1 MSGDEEELIQRH
13 LDGCA
18 TPEESSALQ
27 QALKESSE
35 LRARYLDYVNLDVA
49 LSALADATAVE
60 EGTITEMPVAQ
71 SSHFRW
77 RAFAAAAACL
87 ASVCIAGLLTHR
99 KHSPARVDGARAIAV
114 FPGPGGETG
123 LRAARG
129 RQRAVPGFRRAAFDQ
144 PVFGTGPGT
153 PAARLY
159 GAAV

>member
-99 KHSPARVDGARAIAV
+99 KHSPARVDVAAAIESTQKAIAQM
-114 FPGPGGETG
+114 P
-123 LRAARG
+123 
-129 RQRAVPGFRRAAFDQ
+129 VPPVSPLPAWISPTASMLEPPKGFE
-144 PVFGTGPGT
+144 
-153 PAARLY
+153 
-159 GAAV
+159 